1 MTKEVQDILLPSL
14 HQEPQD
20 VCYQVVIF
28 DLTKT
33 SDSKSLSKL
42 LKSDT
47 SISVFDKINSQFEEL
62 IRLRNP
68 SITYSKKEIDAE
80 TNKILGGLPV
90 TKYGNWVFYPWSKRL
105 VHILPKEEFI
115 EVRTNRNHNKIS
127 QQGVELLATKKIGI
141 VGLSVGKAI
150 ANTIATERI
159 CGEIVLADFD
169 TLELS
174 NLNRIQTSVHNLGL
188 KKTII
193 AAREIAEIDPY
204 IKVSCISKGITEQNI
219 SNFFL
224 DNGKLDIC
232 IEVCD
237 DIEKKVTIRE
247 HAKEYGIPV
256 VMDTNDRGMMDI
268 ERFDMDQSSSI
279 FHGLLDHLDLSN
291 ISNLKSSQEKLPFV
305 DAIIDFSSVSD
316 GLKKSLPEIGKSIS
330 TWPQLASSVS
340 LGAALT
346 CNVCRRIL
354 LGKSIT
360 SGRYYVDIE
369 SIIKES

>member
-1 MTKEVQDILLPSL
+1 M
-14 HQEPQD
+14 
-20 VCYQVVIF
+20 
-28 DLTKT
+28 
-33 SDSKSLSKL
+33 
-42 LKSDT
+42 
-47 SISVFDKINSQFEEL
+47 
-62 IRLRNP
+62 
-68 SITYSKKEIDAE
+68 
-80 TNKILGGLPV
+80 
-90 TKYGNWVFYPWSKRL
+90 
-105 VHILPKEEFI
+105 
-115 EVRTNRNHNKIS
+115 
-127 QQGVELLATKKIGI
+127 
-141 VGLSVGKAI
+141 GKAI

-219 SNFFL
+219 SNFFI

-268 ERFDMDQSSSI
+268 ERFDLDQSSSI